1 MNCDHNQ
8 CRSFQLLGCSLRKML
23 FGLVNLTALVQQT
36 ETDDPRQSFGE
47 LLTKHTLAQM
57 LAKENS

>member
-1 MNCDHNQ
+1 
-8 CRSFQLLGCSLRKML
+8 ML
-23 FGLVNLTALVQQT
+23 FGLVNLTALVEQT